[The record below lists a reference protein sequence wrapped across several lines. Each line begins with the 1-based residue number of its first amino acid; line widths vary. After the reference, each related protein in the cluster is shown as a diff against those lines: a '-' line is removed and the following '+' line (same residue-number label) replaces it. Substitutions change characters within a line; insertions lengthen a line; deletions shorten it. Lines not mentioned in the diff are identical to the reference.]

1 MLQRWKGSFRNHG
14 SHFVA
19 SLQIAGH
26 FLLELWVVAP
36 LEVIS
41 ILEKD
46 GIRGRW
52 GRPDAE
58 VSPWIRSLLSL
69 DGEQEDGSRAEVEA
83 EEGGGRI
90 GGGWLER
97 SLEVVFFPD
106 MQLADDF

>member
-1 MLQRWKGSFRNHG
+1 M
-14 SHFVA
+14 
-19 SLQIAGH
+19 
-26 FLLELWVVAP
+26 AP

-69 DGEQEDGSRAEVEA
+69 DGEQEDGSRAEAEA